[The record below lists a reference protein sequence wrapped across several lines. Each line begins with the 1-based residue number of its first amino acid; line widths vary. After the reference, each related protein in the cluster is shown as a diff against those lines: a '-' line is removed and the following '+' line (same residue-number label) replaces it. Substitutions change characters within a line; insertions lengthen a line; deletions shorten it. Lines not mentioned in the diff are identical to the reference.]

1 MPQLEKLP
9 AQENE
14 MQQQK
19 LHQEQ
24 NLQQD
29 VNVEHHQVA
38 QNDVE
43 ALRDAQVA
51 QNEDAP
57 HQNEDAPHQ
66 NDDAQPLKEEN
77 VDKLLNPFFSIFLF

>member
-1 MPQLEKLP
+1 MPQLEKLH
-9 AQENE
+9 AQEKE

-29 VNVEHHQVA
+29 VNVEHHLLKEVA

-43 ALRDAQVA
+43 ALRDALVA
-51 QNEDAP
+51 QS
-57 HQNEDAPHQ
+57 EDAPHQ
-66 NDDAQPLKEEN
+66 NDDAQALKEED
-77 VDKLLNPFFSIFLF
+77 VDKLLNPFFSFFYFNKL

>member
-1 MPQLEKLP
+1 MQQLEKLHV
-9 AQENE
+9 QENE

-19 LHQEQ
+19 QQQEK

-29 VNVEHHQVA
+29 VNVEHQVVA

-51 QNEDAP
+51 QS
-57 HQNEDAPHQ
+57 EDAPHQ
-66 NDDAQPLKEEN
+66 NDDAQPLKEED

>member
-1 MPQLEKLP
+1 MPQLEKLH

-19 LHQEQ
+19 QQQEK

-29 VNVEHHQVA
+29 VNVEHHHHEVV

-51 QNEDAP
+51 QS
-57 HQNEDAPHQ
+57 EDAPHQ
-66 NDDAQPLKEEN
+66 NDEAQALKEED